1 MKLLAPIN
9 SLDSCLAQIEAGA
22 DELYVGLKVDIL
34 KQLHFSARS
43 QIYNNVSIMPSKE
56 ELKAI
61 VTYAHDRN
69 VIVSLAANIAYIT
82 DYSRY
87 GFNLDKEYIKYVL
100 EGVNCG
106 VDNIIVTDISL
117 IDTLAKMNLPV
128 KIHSSTILD
137 TMNIEQILFL
147 KELGVS
153 RAVLSYQIGYNDLK
167 EITAD
172 KPMEIEIFG
181 YGGCSFSA
189 YCNLGHGL
197 DWGIPCKNMYSQ
209 DNDQEFS
216 NLLDSTK
223 GCCLCSIWD
232 LNEFGVDSVK
242 LIGRELFYKQVTP
255 ITELFKKVIQF
266 AENTTKEEFISR
278 VNEIIPI
285 WYKKGVCKKEQCK
298 YKNGAEEYYI

>member
-9 SLDSCLAQIEAGA
+9 SLDSCIAQIEAGA
-22 DELYVGLKVDIL
+22 DELYVGLKVDVL

-43 QIYNNVSIMPSKE
+43 QAYNDVSIMPSKE

-61 VTYAHDRN
+61 VTYAHDKN

-82 DYSRY
+82 DHNQY
-87 GFNLDKEYIKYVL
+87 GINLEQEYIKYVL
-100 EGVNCG
+100 EGVDCG
-106 VDNIIVTDISL
+106 VDNIIVTDIGL
-117 IDTLAKMNLPV
+117 IDTLMKMQLPV
-128 KIHSSTILD
+128 RIHSSTILD
-137 TMNIEQILFL
+137 TMNMEQMLFL
-147 KELGVS
+147 KEMGVS

-197 DWGIPCKNMYSQ
+197 DWGIPCKNVYCQ
-209 DNDQEFS
+209 DNGQESS

-223 GCCLCSIWD
+223 GCCLCSVWD
-232 LNEFGVDSVK
+232 LNEFGVDSLK

-255 ITELFKKVIQF
+255 ITELFKKVILL
-266 AENTTKEEFISR
+266 AGNTTKEEFTGR
-278 VNEIIPI
+278 LNEIIPV
-285 WYKKGVCKKEQCK
+285 WYKKGVCKKGQCK
-298 YKNGAEEYYI
+298 YKNKAEEYYI